1 MTQVTQYLV
10 NIATIGVIYS
20 VLALGLNMRYGW
32 TGNLDLSFYA
42 FAAVGAYV
50 EGVLS
55 LPRETLPPPD
65 AYILGLSLP
74 WPAAVLGAMLVCG
87 AGSLLLGAVALRTL
101 RGDYFAILTIVT
113 TLIVYA
119 TISQLT
125 PLFDGYTGLFG
136 IPQPLQSTF
145 SIDAYPL
152 VFLAICSAL
161 LAGTYVAV
169 ELLYRSPFGRAVRA
183 TREDEVAAAAFGRNV
198 FRIRLKAFVI
208 SGLLAGLGGA
218 LLGTWL
224 TAWNPTA
231 WSPIEVLLLYAAIFV
246 GGTANNRGAILGAF
260 FIFVA
265 IQEATRFIP
274 TFSVD
279 QTSIASLR
287 NVIIGLLIAAVLWF
301 RPQGLLPEPRAR
313 YARRLAETAD
323 LPSVDGSG
331 NARAQL

>member
-1 MTQVTQYLV
+1 MNQVVQYLV

-20 VLALGLNMRYGW
+20 VLALGLNVRYGW

-42 FAAVGAYV
+42 FAALGAYI
-50 EGVLS
+50 EAVLS
-55 LPRETLPPPD
+55 LPPENLPPPD

-74 WPAAVLGAMLVCG
+74 WPVAVVGAMVVCG
-87 AGSLLLGAVALRTL
+87 VLSLLLGAVALRSL

-125 PLFDGYTGLFG
+125 PLFNGYTGLFA
-136 IPQPLQSTF
+136 IPQPLDSVF
-145 SIDAYPL
+145 SIDTYPIAFL
-152 VFLAICSAL
+152 VIVVLVLAA
-161 LAGTYVAV
+161 TYAV
-169 ELLYRSPFGRAVRA
+169 VQLLYKSPFGRAVRS
-183 TREDEVAAAAFGRNV
+183 TREDDIAAAAFGRNV
-198 FRIRLKAFVI
+198 FRLKLKTFVI
-208 SGLLAGLGGA
+208 SGMVAGLGGA

-231 WSPIEVLLLYAAIFV
+231 WSPIEVLLLYAAVFV
-246 GGTANNRGAILGAF
+246 GGTGNSKGAIFGAF

-265 IQEATRFIP
+265 IQEVTRFIP
-274 TFSVD
+274 TFSID

-301 RPQGLLPEPRAR
+301 RPQGVLPESRAR
-313 YARRLAETAD
+313 FGKRFARQPT
-323 LPSVDGSG
+323 PSAQPED
-331 NARAQL
+331 ARVAV